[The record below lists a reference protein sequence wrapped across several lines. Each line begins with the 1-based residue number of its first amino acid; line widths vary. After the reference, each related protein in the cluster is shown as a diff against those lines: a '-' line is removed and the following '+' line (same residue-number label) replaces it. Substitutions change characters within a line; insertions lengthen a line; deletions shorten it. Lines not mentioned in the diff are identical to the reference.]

1 MSGASSRPGLLPGL
15 ALGAGLALLSGCGPQ
30 APAPHTRIAGWS
42 PRGSDAPLDAQVAV
56 DFTAPVAADGLAE
69 GRHVALT
76 RAADARAVA
85 RALEADE
92 APGLLAVAC
101 GVSLA
106 DGGRRILL
114 RPRAP
119 LAAGSAWA
127 LVVAPTLRDAEGRPV
142 LDPEGHLRSWVGSFS
157 TVTGPPPRPVLTEVR
172 AVAATPQAAGEYVEL
187 VNLGDG
193 PLDLSG
199 WRLEKRTAS
208 GLLAGCTVAVAATP
222 LPPGGYA
229 LITSAAWD
237 GRYPVPAGT
246 VHFTCGAATLAGGL
260 ADDRPPELRLLDWTG
275 ALAAS
280 FGEGG
285 TAPRCPAAVERI
297 DPQAPDRQENF
308 DCALD
313 EGTPGWCNS
322 VTPDAW
328 CP

>member
-1 MSGASSRPGLLPGL
+1 MSGAGARPGRRPGL
-15 ALGAGLALLSGCGPQ
+15 ALVAGLALLSGCGLEPL
-30 APAPHTRIAGWS
+30 APHTRIAGWS
-42 PRGSDAPLDAQVAV
+42 PRGSDAPLDALVTV
-56 DFTAPVAADGLAE
+56 DFTAPVAAEGLAE

-85 RALEADE
+85 RALEASE

-101 GVSLA
+101 DVALA
-106 DGGRRILL
+106 EGGRRIAL

-119 LAAGSAWA
+119 LAGGSAWA

-142 LDPEGHLRSWVGSFS
+142 LDPEGHLRSWVGGFS
-157 TVTGPPPRPVLTEVR
+157 TVAGPPPRPVLTEVR
-172 AVAATPQAAGEYVEL
+172 AVATTPQAAGEYVEL

-199 WRLEKRTAS
+199 WRLEKRTSS
-208 GLLAGCTVAVAATP
+208 GLLAGCTVAVAAAP
-222 LPPGGYA
+222 LAPGGYA
-229 LITSAAWD
+229 LLTSGAWD
-237 GRYPVPAGT
+237 GRYPVPGGT
-246 VHFTCGAATLAGGL
+246 VRFTCGSATLAGGL

-275 ALAAS
+275 AQVAS

-285 TAPRCPAAVERI
+285 TAPRCAAAVERI
-297 DPQAPDRQENF
+297 DPEGPDRPDNF
-308 DCALD
+308 GCALE

-322 VTPDAW
+322 VTPGGQ